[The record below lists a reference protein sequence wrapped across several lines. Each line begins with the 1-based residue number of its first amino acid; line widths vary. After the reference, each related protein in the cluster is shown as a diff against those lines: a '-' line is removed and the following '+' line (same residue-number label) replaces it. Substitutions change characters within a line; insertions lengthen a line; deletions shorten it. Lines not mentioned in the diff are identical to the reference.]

1 MDYSVNP
8 WWVYVLA
15 VVGTFALVIGLPL
28 WGIAAGSRRARRQS
42 VIIRNG
48 TVSVTD
54 AAYGGERSIPA
65 ATIGT
70 VVFLPPLEPNRAVA
84 PLTSVPLAVSSAQQ
98 GQDYRTTQARAL
110 GSGADMFATGGLII
124 LNTKGRMV
132 GHVAYEVGSNAPLA
146 AVWKQ
151 IPAQNYVEAPLRK
164 SGNGYSRAAF
174 KRAFPRALRFGQL
187 WGAARWTWTVLAL
200 VFVVAPILAALVAFV
215 CIFIATWIDVYG

>member
-1 MDYSVNP
+1 
-8 WWVYVLA
+8 
-15 VVGTFALVIGLPL
+15 
-28 WGIAAGSRRARRQS
+28 
-42 VIIRNG
+42 
-48 TVSVTD
+48 VTD

-65 ATIGT
+65 AEIGT
-70 VVFLPPLEPNRAVA
+70 VVYLPPLERNRAVA
-84 PLTSVPLAVSSAQQ
+84 PPTSVPLAASGAQQ

-146 AVWKQ
+146 TVWKQ
-151 IPAQNYVEAPLRK
+151 IPAQAYVEAPLKK

-187 WGAARWTWTVLAL
+187 WGATRWTWTVLVL
-200 VFVVAPILAALVAFV
+200 VFVLAPILAAVVAFV
-215 CIFIATWIDVYG
+215 WIFIATWIDVYG